1 MCKIAFGG
9 KGGLVKSFLLA
20 KVRRRDVFRAAAAGA
35 AIAASGTSA
44 FEAAAAEPTDS
55 ANKRRSRYQ
64 ANAPE
69 VQNFYRV
76 NRYPAR

>member
-1 MCKIAFGG
+1 M
-9 KGGLVKSFLLA
+9 KSFLLA
-20 KVRRRDVFRAAAAGA
+20 KMRRRDVFRAAAAGA
-35 AIAASGTSA
+35 ALAASGTTA
-44 FEAAAAEPTDS
+44 LEAASAEPTGN
-55 ANKRRSRYQ
+55 ANKRRARYQ